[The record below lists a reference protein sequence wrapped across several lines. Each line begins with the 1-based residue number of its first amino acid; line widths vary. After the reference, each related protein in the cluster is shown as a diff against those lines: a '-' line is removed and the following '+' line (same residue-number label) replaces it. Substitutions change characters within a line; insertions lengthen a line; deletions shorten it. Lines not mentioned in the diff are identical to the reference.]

1 MRRISSTN
9 RDRPPNK
16 GAVIGAPALKIR
28 HDSGSP
34 LRVRVSGKS
43 A

>member
-1 MRRISSTN
+1 MQEISSIN
-9 RDRPPNK
+9 GDGLPNK
-16 GAVIGAPALKIR
+16 GAVIGATAHKIR

-34 LRVRVSGKS
+34 LRVRMSGKS